1 MILRSLLLVLLVIG
15 SDLLPN
21 SAHANDYE
29 IVILNGRV
37 IDPETGLAV
46 GVLAVLANGVS
57 VIRKGELILD
67 VAPGRPIRHNQ
78 LK

>member
-1 MILRSLLLVLLVIG
+1 MILRSLLLVLLVIV
-15 SDLLPN
+15 SDLQPN
-21 SAHANDYE
+21 SAHAGDYD
-29 IVILNGRV
+29 IVISNGRV

-46 GVLAVLANGVS
+46 GVLAVLANDVS

-67 VAPGRPIRHNQ
+67 VAPGRPIRNNQ

>member
-21 SAHANDYE
+21 SAHANDYD
-29 IVILNGRV
+29 IVILNDRV
-37 IDPETGLAV
+37 IGPETGLAV

-57 VIRKGELILD
+57 AIRKDELILE
-67 VAPGRPIRHNQ
+67 VAPSRPMRHSQ